1 MASTTIKYYRSIFV
15 RRLPYFLTVAMV
27 IGAASIIMAMSLP
40 PAYVSRMT
48 LIVESPQIPDELA
61 ASTARTPAQEQ
72 LQIVEQKLMTRAN
85 LLEIANKLQLL
96 EGQDEMT
103 PDRIVQAMRARTSIR
118 STAGLDQAA
127 LMTIN
132 FEAPSGQSAAGVLN
146 EYLTL
151 IQKEDVQSRTGRA
164 TQTLE
169 FFEQEVSRLNQELAE
184 RSARILAF
192 KTENVSALPESLDYR
207 LSQQSLMQERL
218 AQLERETVSLEEQRR
233 RLVRIFETTGQV
245 GGLAGPA
252 MTPEQKQLEE
262 LRSEL
267 NNALAVYSSDNPRV
281 KMLQA
286 RISVLEDQVAT
297 VQPDEDGQEV
307 TGNSLLD
314 VQLAEISARQ
324 KVLDEQKDSAR
335 KQLTRL
341 TESIEQTPT
350 NAIRLDELQLDYEN
364 LQQQY
369 NTAVD
374 RLSRASTG
382 ERIEVMSRGQ
392 RISVIEPPAVPS
404 QPSKPNRAMIA
415 GGGSAFG
422 ILAGLGLIVLLEILN
437 RSIRRPEDLVSKL
450 GIAPLATIPYITA
463 VGENSHRRKLRILG
477 VIVILLGIPV
487 VVYAV
492 HTYYQPLDLL
502 AERIMDKIGV
512 RW

>member
-1 MASTTIKYYRSIFV
+1 M
-15 RRLPYFLTVAMV
+15 RRLPYFLVVATVIA
-27 IGAASIIMAMSLP
+27 AASIIMAMTLP
-40 PAYVSRMT
+40 PSYVSRMT

-72 LQIVEQKLMTRAN
+72 LQVVEQKLMTRAN
-85 LLEIANKLQLL
+85 LLEIANKFQVL
-96 EGQDEMT
+96 EGQDGMT
-103 PDRIVQAMRARTSIR
+103 PDRITQAMRARTSIR
-118 STAGLDQAA
+118 STGGRDQAA
-127 LMTIN
+127 LMSIS
-132 FEAPSGQSAAGVLN
+132 FEAPSGQNAAGVLN

-164 TQTLE
+164 AQTLE

-192 KTENVSALPESLDYR
+192 KTENVDALPESLDYR
-207 LSQQSLMQERL
+207 LGQQSLLQERL
-218 AQLERETVSLEEQRR
+218 AQLERETVSLQEQRR

-252 MTPEQKQLEE
+252 LSPEQQQLEE
-262 LRSEL
+262 MRAAL
-267 NNALAVYSSDNPRV
+267 NNALAVYSESNPRV
-281 KMLQA
+281 KLLRA
-286 RISVLEDQVAT
+286 RIAALERTLQTMPPEEGDQ
-297 VQPDEDGQEV
+297 PL

-314 VQLAEISARQ
+314 IQLAEITARQ
-324 KVLDEQKDSAR
+324 DALNDEKINTTR
-335 KQLTRL
+335 QLERL
-341 TESIEQTPT
+341 TDSIERTPT

-364 LQQQY
+364 LQLQY

-404 QPSKPNRAMIA
+404 RPSKPNRTFIAA
-415 GGGSAFG
+415 GGSVFG
-422 ILAGLGLIVLLEILN
+422 ILAGLGLVVLLEFLN

-450 GIAPLATIPYITA
+450 GIAPLATIPYITT

-477 VIVILLGIPV
+477 VVIILLGIPV
-487 VVYAV
+487 AVYAV
-492 HTYYQPLDLL
+492 HVFYQPLDLL
-502 AERIMDKIGV
+502 ADRIMDKIGV

>member
-1 MASTTIKYYRSIFV
+1 
-15 RRLPYFLTVAMV
+15 
-27 IGAASIIMAMSLP
+27 
-40 PAYVSRMT
+40 MT

-72 LQIVEQKLMTRAN
+72 LQVLEQKLMTRAN
-85 LLEIANKLQLL
+85 LIEIANKLQVF
-96 EGQDEMT
+96 ENQDEMT
-103 PDRIVQAMRARTSIR
+103 PDRITQAMRARTSIR
-118 STAGLDQAA
+118 STAGLNQAA
-127 LMTIN
+127 LMTIT
-132 FEAPSGQSAAGVLN
+132 FVAPTGSKAAGVLN

-169 FFEQEVSRLNQELAE
+169 FFEQEVGRLNQELAE

-192 KTENVSALPESLDYR
+192 KTENVDALPESLDYR

-218 AQLERETVSLEEQRR
+218 AQLERETLSLDEQRK

-245 GGLAGPA
+245 GGLRGPSL
-252 MTPEQKQLEE
+252 TPEQKQLDT
-262 LRSEL
+262 LRAEL
-267 NNALAVYSSDNPRV
+267 NTALAVYSKENPRV
-281 KMLQA
+281 KILEA
-286 RISVLEDQVAT
+286 RIKQLEETISSLPAS
-297 VQPDEDGQEV
+297 EDDQEV

-324 KVLDEQKDSAR
+324 NGLNEQKLSAQ
-335 KQLTRL
+335 KQLAEL
-341 TESIEQTPT
+341 TESIEKTPS
-350 NAIRLDELQLDYEN
+350 NSIRLDELQLDYEN
-364 LQQQY
+364 LQLQY

-404 QPSKPNRAMIA
+404 QPSKPNRPLIA
-415 GGGSAFG
+415 GGGSFFG
-422 ILAGLGLIVLLEILN
+422 ILVGAGLVFLLEFLN

-450 GIAPLATIPYITA
+450 GIAPLATIPYIPA
-463 VGENSHRRKLRILG
+463 VGEKSHGRTFRILG
-477 VIVILLGIPV
+477 VLLILMGIPV
-487 VVYAV
+487 AVYAV
-492 HTYYQPLDLL
+492 HAFYQPLDLL
-502 AERIMDKIGV
+502 AERIMDKLGV